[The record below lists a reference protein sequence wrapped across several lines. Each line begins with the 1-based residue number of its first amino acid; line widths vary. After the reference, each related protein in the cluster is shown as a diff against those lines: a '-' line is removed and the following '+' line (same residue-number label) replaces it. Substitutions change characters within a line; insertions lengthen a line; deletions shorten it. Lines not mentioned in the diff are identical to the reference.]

1 MNSADP
7 VLKAY
12 YLQVTYTHS
21 LHTIQNNT
29 HMYYYNLYLSDTDDE
44 EVIVDD
50 QTRNNDIYS
59 ARNAETTGHLAY
71 ENHTWEPIT
80 LMISSTCAFG
90 RFGPYHLETTILKIT
105 GKISLVI

>member
-1 MNSADP
+1 MYSFVNSADP

-71 ENHTWEPIT
+71 ENHT
-80 LMISSTCAFG
+80 
-90 RFGPYHLETTILKIT
+90 
-105 GKISLVI
+105 